1 MKIISVL
8 ENFSEFPGL
17 RHCDIS
23 DKSGEE
29 FYHTVLNIT
38 FKEAVEADDKLT
50 VNLDKTAGYASSFLD
65 EAFGNLV
72 YDFTLEVVRK
82 NVIIISIQEDH
93 WKEMLENQT
102 YIQWEDRR
110 VSGQRPKVTKNHP
123 AWFRLVN
130 GELKEEVWEV
140 VA

>member
-110 VSGQRPKVTKNHP
+110 VSGQRP
-123 AWFRLVN
+123 
-130 GELKEEVWEV
+130 
-140 VA
+140 